1 MFSPLEQFDMVY
13 FFFIECSYPLYTVS
27 EALDLQT
34 IFLFFFLFVAVLY
47 YLKFYYNS
55 GYSFYLIPQ
64 TFIQRFIE
72 IQFEFIF
79 NLIKQQLG
87 DEYYIYFSLVFT
99 IFYSIL
105 FFNLLSLLP
114 FGFAL
119 TSHIVLMLYISLSLG
134 LGIFLIGINKHGL
147 NFF

>member
-1 MFSPLEQFDMVY
+1 M
-13 FFFIECSYPLYTVS
+13 
-27 EALDLQT
+27 
-34 IFLFFFLFVAVLY
+34 
-47 YLKFYYNS
+47 
-55 GYSFYLIPQ
+55 
-64 TFIQRFIE
+64 
-72 IQFEFIF
+72 F

-87 DEYYIYFSLVFT
+87 NEYYIYFSLIFT
-99 IFYSIL
+99 IFYGIL

-119 TSHIVLMLYISLSLG
+119 TSHILLMLYISLSLG